1 MNGCGILTMGK
12 SVKIS
17 ASARRLGLQLRQGRK
32 WKSAWERPV
41 FVSGEYQVPW
51 ALLPAGF
58 HFLKRWDAAAPR
70 WRYGVLATDVGTKGE
85 RQRTAKLTLDLRI
98 PLYEPGLLFVRS
110 TDAGRALLE
119 TWRAECRRGD
129 DERLAFLRALH
140 IVKPRFCALPRSWL
154 AEEAQRAQQ
163 DARTDKNMRG
173 TVRRLVRVEIA
184 PGRFVKCHA
193 GDEEKVKERFT
204 RLQRGRNQQEP
215 AKGKRRKP
223 AKDKMRQPAEDKAKE
238 KEEEKAGG

>member
-17 ASARRLGLQLRQGRK
+17 ASARRLGLQLRQGQK
-32 WKSAWERPV
+32 WKSAWERTL

-51 ALLPAGF
+51 DLLPSGF
-58 HFLKRWDAAAPR
+58 HFLKRWDAAAPL
-70 WRYGVLATDVGTKGE
+70 WRYGVLGQDVGTPSE
-85 RQRTAKLTLDLRI
+85 RKRTAKLTLDLRI
-98 PLYEPGLLFVRS
+98 PLYEPGLLFIRS
-110 TDAGRALLE
+110 SEAGLALLE

-140 IVKPRFCALPRSWL
+140 IVKPKFCALPRSWL

-163 DARTDKNMRG
+163 DARTDKN
-173 TVRRLVRVEIA
+173 VRNTFKRLVRVEIA
-184 PGRFVKCHA
+184 PGRFVKCHT
-193 GDEEKVKERFT
+193 GDEEKVKEHFAMQ
-204 RLQRGRNQQEP
+204 QRGRGAGEQ
-215 AKGKRRKP
+215 GSKRRKP
-223 AKDKMRQPAEDKAKE
+223 GKDKMRKPAEDKAKK